1 MSNLKGLYYMR
12 KIGYARVPYTDQN
25 LDVEITHLLINGCD
39 LVFSEKV
46 NIYSKNQIELKSC
59 LEELKENDIL
69 VINDLKTLGLT
80 PKQFMDF
87 IDNEIISKNLHLEV
101 LNLNINT
108 QNEYGQYFIRVFQML
123 LESEKVL
130 VQERTS
136 NGLKAAREKGRKGG
150 RPQKVE
156 KSQRYY
162 IKQLYDSDKYTGEEI
177 AQMTGLSRSSIY
189 RIIKEML

>member
-1 MSNLKGLYYMR
+1 MR

-108 QNEYGQYFIRVFQML
+108 QNEYGQYFIRVLQML

>member
-1 MSNLKGLYYMR
+1 MR
-12 KIGYARVPYTDQN
+12 KIGYARVPYADQN

-39 LVFSEKV
+39 LIFSEKV

-59 LEELKENDIL
+59 LEELKEKDIL
-69 VINDLKTLGLT
+69 VINDLKALGLT
-80 PKQFMDF
+80 PKQFMEF
-87 IDNEIISKNLHLEV
+87 IDNEIMPKNFHLEI

-130 VQERTS
+130 VQERTL
-136 NGLKAAREKGRKGG
+136 NGLKAAREKGRTGG
-150 RPQKVE
+150 RSQKV
-156 KSQRYY
+156 KNNQKYY

-189 RIIKEML
+189 RIIKEKL